1 MNTSPSFA
9 ATSFKKQNSNTF
21 FVIKKELFGTIKF
34 LMKGFGSNK
43 EGNKYKIKE
52 VNKGR
57 FSGLMNSVCE
67 TGSRVFL
74 VKTQSTSS

>member
-52 VNKGR
+52 VK
-57 FSGLMNSVCE
+57 
-67 TGSRVFL
+67 
-74 VKTQSTSS
+74 